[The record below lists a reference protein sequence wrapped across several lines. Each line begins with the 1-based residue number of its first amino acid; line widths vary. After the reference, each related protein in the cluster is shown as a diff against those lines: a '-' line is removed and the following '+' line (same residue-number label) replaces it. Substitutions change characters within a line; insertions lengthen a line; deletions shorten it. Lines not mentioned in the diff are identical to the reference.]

1 MENEDRTYPL
11 EEEDLKRRVAGE
23 VLRAFEQR
31 GKMPPVPEVVQ
42 IVETV
47 CLRVSTLMQQE
58 EIPLHRIDLGKQ
70 VESYLKKR
78 QNDPEK
84 TEAGA

>member
-11 EEEDLKRRVAGE
+11 EEDLKRRVAGE

-31 GKMPPVPEVVQ
+31 GNMPPVPEVVK

-47 CLRVSTLMQQE
+47 CLRVSTLMRQE

-78 QNDPEK
+78 QNDIEE
-84 TEAGA
+84 TETGA